1 MEELELIVQRMIEA
15 GESEQNIASVIQ
27 SYNGKKPT
35 SPAKETASVGL
46 QTSAVDMESP
56 SADGSLELPKDLK
69 ADRERLLNTLT
80 LDDTTVKLIDDEVA
94 NITFDPTIRGT
105 YMGATYEVIP
115 YEEELAQAEEALK
128 NSKKT
133 YTQDDVKN
141 EARNIIKSR
150 RVKEAITANQEEILE
165 EIKDKKVGCGR
176 AWWDLMTSFVPD
188 SKFHGDIGDSDE
200 YADYRE
206 TLTQSIQDPIAE
218 KEYADGMLRLEMNA
232 QGMKKLG
239 KDLSFYKNILNNGG
253 TLNEAETS
261 RYNNLLS
268 ELKAY
273 ESKVEEEVNNLT
285 AISEKLQSIEEL
297 ADLTKRSYSNV
308 DIAQAGV
315 ANFFSSTLL
324 GGVSKIEEKLSTTA
338 VVKEFTGVDLT
349 NPDDLDMIPEG
360 LRGIVAN
367 YFELSKFKEEV
378 YADVA
383 EYGFERGY
391 RIKENVEKNQELGKV
406 KSAEDFFEF
415 TLNLFSEQAGNTA
428 VTAGIPYAGL
438 AIVSMGS
445 AGQKMHEMDIERE
458 NGEKI
463 SAAQYYGAALMSF
476 TAEYLT
482 EKVSLSNFNKLAK
495 VNYAKALE
503 LNDAFSLDINKLTY
517 GTAWGNWLK
526 SQAGEGLAEAGSQFI
541 NNISDKYILGKDISL
556 TDGLSESFAS
566 GAIMSGLGF
575 NAPVLV
581 ADLANAFTANKDIQA
596 HNRE

>member
-165 EIKDKKVGCGR
+165 EIKDKKVGWGR

-581 ADLANAFTANKDIQA
+581 AD
-596 HNRE
+596 